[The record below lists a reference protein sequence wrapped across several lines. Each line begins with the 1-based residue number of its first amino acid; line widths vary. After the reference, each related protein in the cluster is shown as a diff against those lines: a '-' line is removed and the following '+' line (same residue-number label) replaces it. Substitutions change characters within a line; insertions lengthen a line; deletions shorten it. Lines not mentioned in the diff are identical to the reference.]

1 VINMYVMYDIH
12 IMYDIH
18 CTFLYSYLL
27 KNHLLFSFIA
37 FIIPSTYRYNF
48 ESNTVKQYIQNI

>member
-1 VINMYVMYDIH
+1 MYVMYDIH